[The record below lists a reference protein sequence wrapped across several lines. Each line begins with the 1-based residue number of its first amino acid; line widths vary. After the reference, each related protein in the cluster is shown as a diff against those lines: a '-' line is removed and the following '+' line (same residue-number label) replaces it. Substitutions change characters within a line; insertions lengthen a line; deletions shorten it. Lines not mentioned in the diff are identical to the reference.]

1 MTYSSFLVSSV
12 YHLQFR
18 HTGDLAIIVDLGS
31 QSVDLFVNEFFDATS
46 KIVHKVLLFHD
57 WGHKSDG
64 VAMSPL
70 RQRRIIAKLLGA
82 AS

>member
-57 WGHKSDG
+57 
-64 VAMSPL
+64 
-70 RQRRIIAKLLGA
+70 
-82 AS
+82 